1 MYGKELIV
9 DLHGCERLPITRKW
23 LSEFFIA
30 LCDLIDMERE
40 DLHFWDYE
48 GDRAGYDAAPD
59 HLKGISAVQFIKTS
73 NVTIHTVDKLGK
85 VFLNIFSCKD
95 FETQK
100 VLDFCTFRFNSHG
113 LKFTEVDRL

>member
-9 DLHGCERLPITRKW
+9 DLHGCVLPCTRTRIQ
-23 LSEFFIA
+23 SFMEQ
-30 LCDLIDMERE
+30 LCKLINMERE

-48 GDRAGYDAAPD
+48 GDQEAYDAAED

-73 NVTIHTVDKLGK
+73 SIVIHTIDVQRK

-95 FETQK
+95 FETQM
-100 VLDFCTFRFNSHG
+100 VLDFCSEYWGSHG
-113 LKFTEVDRL
+113 LKFEELERG